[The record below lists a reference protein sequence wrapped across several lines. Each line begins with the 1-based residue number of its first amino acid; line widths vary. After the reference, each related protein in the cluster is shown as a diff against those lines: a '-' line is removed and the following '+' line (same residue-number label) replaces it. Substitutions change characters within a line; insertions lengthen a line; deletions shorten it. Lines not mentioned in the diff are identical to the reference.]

1 MQPTLDFVKQ
11 LALKAGQIL
20 QSFVGKDLH
29 IQHKSRTD
37 LVTGADHAAEAY
49 LIQTIREKFPE
60 HAINAEESGELAGDV
75 EHQWFIDP
83 LDGTLNYAHGIPV
96 YSVSIGYAIKN
107 QMQLGVIY
115 DPTRDEIFSAEHGKG
130 AALNGQP
137 IHVSGFM
144 ELVDCMLATGF
155 PPDMFDTLSDN
166 MAFFRAFRK
175 GSQSIRRMGS
185 AALDIA
191 YVAAGRFDGYWKTD
205 VFPWDVA
212 AGGLIV
218 REAGGV
224 VTTLNGEPDYIKMP
238 ISLVC
243 ANPVIHAKMMAVLES
258 VRASQ

>member
-49 LIQTIREKFPE
+49 LIQTIRENFPD

-107 QMQLGVIY
+107 QMQLGVVY
-115 DPTRDEIFSAEHGKG
+115 DPTRDEIFSAEYGKG
-130 AALNGQP
+130 AALNGQS
-137 IHVSGFM
+137 IHVSGFTA
-144 ELVDCMLATGF
+144 LVDCMLATGF
-155 PPDMFDTLSDN
+155 PPDMFDTPSDN
-166 MAFFRAFRK
+166 MAYFRAFRK
-175 GSQSIRRMGS
+175 GS
-185 AALDIA
+185 
-191 YVAAGRFDGYWKTD
+191 
-205 VFPWDVA
+205 
-212 AGGLIV
+212 
-218 REAGGV
+218 
-224 VTTLNGEPDYIKMP
+224 
-238 ISLVC
+238 
-243 ANPVIHAKMMAVLES
+243 
-258 VRASQ
+258 RASDEWDEPPWILLTWLLGGSMGIGKQMFPGCNCRGLDRAGSWGCGDDLEW